1 MVFLLLVAG
10 HETTV
15 NLIGGG
21 VLALLEN
28 PDQLKRLGAEPSWKA
43 RKGRCAGGRV

>member
-15 NLIGGG
+15 NLITNGTW
-21 VLALLEN
+21 ALLRH
-28 PDQLKRLGAEPSWKA
+28 PDQLERLRADPSLIESA
-43 RKGRCAGGRV
+43 VE